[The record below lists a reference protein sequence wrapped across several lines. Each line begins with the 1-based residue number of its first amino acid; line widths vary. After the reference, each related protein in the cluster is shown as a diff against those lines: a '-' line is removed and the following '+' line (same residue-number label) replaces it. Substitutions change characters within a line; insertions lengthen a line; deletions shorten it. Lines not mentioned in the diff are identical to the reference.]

1 LPSPASAAAAAS
13 VAGKAKFIAGWH
25 HNAADHGQLDKKIR
39 HRHMKLKL
47 ASLISMNVVDEPSW
61 RHRRRRN
68 ILLAAAAQFSAR
80 AFDQVQMDDIA
91 RAAGVGK
98 ATLYRYFASKE
109 DLYLESF
116 DEVLTALD
124 QRLAAAAAAPVPPAE
139 QLARMIEALVETLSE
154 QLASLR
160 LLTGSEP
167 SLAERWRAVLRQHR
181 QRITDALRDALRRGV
196 LSGEFRD
203 LDLDIVPGMLIG
215 MIRGGL
221 MGAGEVPRRQ
231 LGDAALDLVLHGSL
245 AGVAHSGTAA
255 PSAAE

>member
-1 LPSPASAAAAAS
+1 
-13 VAGKAKFIAGWH
+13 
-25 HNAADHGQLDKKIR
+25 
-39 HRHMKLKL
+39 MKLEL
-47 ASLISMNVVDEPSW
+47 VSLISMNVVDEPSW

-80 AFDQVQMDDIA
+80 PFDQVQMDDIA

-109 DLYLESF
+109 ELYLESF
-116 DEVLTALD
+116 DAVLTALD
-124 QRLAAAAAAPVPPAE
+124 QRLAAAAAAPLPPAE

-181 QRITDALRDALRRGV
+181 QRITDALREALRRGV
-196 LSGEFRD
+196 SSGEFRP

-245 AGVAHSGTAA
+245 AGGSLAGVA
-255 PSAAE
+255 SAAVAMLVAFCGTSLGVALASIIARGC